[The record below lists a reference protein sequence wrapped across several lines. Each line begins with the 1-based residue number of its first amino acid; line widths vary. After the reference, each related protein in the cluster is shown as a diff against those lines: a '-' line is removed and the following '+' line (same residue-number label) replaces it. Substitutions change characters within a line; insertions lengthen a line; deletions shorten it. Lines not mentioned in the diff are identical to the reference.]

1 MEVTQ
6 HDKGETYTVTT
17 TEQLHRLI
25 YDPLIRFVSIA
36 VAADFLGI
44 AKSTAYDAAHTGEL
58 CQGVPVVRI
67 GRRYLVA
74 TSHLR
79 ALAGTGDSTDD

>member
-1 MEVTQ
+1 M
-6 HDKGETYTVTT
+6 TT
-17 TEQLHRLI
+17 TEKLHRLI

-36 VAADFLGI
+36 VAADFIGI

-58 CQGVPVVRI
+58 CEGVPVVRI

-74 TSHLR
+74 TAHLR
-79 ALAGTGDSTDD
+79 ALAGTDGANDD

>member
-1 MEVTQ
+1 VPTL
-6 HDKGETYTVTT
+6 DK
-17 TEQLHRLI
+17 LHQLI

-58 CQGVPVVRI
+58 CEGVPVVRI

-74 TSHLR
+74 TAHLR
-79 ALAGTGDSTDD
+79 TIAGTDTATDD

>member
-1 MEVTQ
+1 MPLT
-6 HDKGETYTVTT
+6 DK
-17 TEQLHRLI
+17 LHQMI
-25 YDPLIRFVSIA
+25 HDPLIRFVSIA

-58 CQGVPVVRI
+58 CEGVPVVRI

-74 TSHLR
+74 TAHLR
-79 ALAGTGDSTDD
+79 AIAGSDTVTDD

>member
-1 MEVTQ
+1 MP
-6 HDKGETYTVTT
+6 TV
-17 TEQLHRLI
+17 ENLHRLI
-25 YDPLIRFVSIA
+25 YDPLTRFVSIA

-58 CQGVPVVRI
+58 CEGVPVVRI

-74 TSHLR
+74 TAHLR
-79 ALAGTGDSTDD
+79 ALAGTDASNDD

>member
-1 MEVTQ
+1 MP
-6 HDKGETYTVTT
+6 T
-17 TEQLHRLI
+17 TEKLHQLI

-44 AKSTAYDAAHTGEL
+44 AKSTAYDAAHTGELKQAHTGEL

>member
-1 MEVTQ
+1 VPTI
-6 HDKGETYTVTT
+6 DK
-17 TEQLHRLI
+17 LHQLI
-25 YDPLIRFVSIA
+25 YDPLIRFVSIP

-58 CQGVPVVRI
+58 CEGVPVRRI

-74 TSHLR
+74 TAHLR
-79 ALAGTGDSTDD
+79 ALEKTDDATDD

>member
-1 MEVTQ
+1 MP
-6 HDKGETYTVTT
+6 TV
-17 TEQLHRLI
+17 ENPHHLI
-25 YDPLIRFVSIA
+25 YDPLNRFVSIA

-58 CQGVPVVRI
+58 CEGVPVVRI

-74 TSHLR
+74 TAHLR
-79 ALAGTGDSTDD
+79 ALAGMESSNDD

>member
-1 MEVTQ
+1 M
-6 HDKGETYTVTT
+6 TT
-17 TEQLHRLI
+17 TEKLHELI

-58 CQGVPVVRI
+58 CENVPVVRI

-74 TSHLR
+74 TAHLR
-79 ALAGTGDSTDD
+79 ALAGTDDVSDD

>member
-1 MEVTQ
+1 VPTS
-6 HDKGETYTVTT
+6 TP
-17 TEQLHRLI
+17 EQLTRI
-25 YDPLIRFVSIA
+25 VNDPSIAFVSIA

-58 CQGVPVVRI
+58 CEGVPVVRI

-74 TSHLR
+74 TAHLR
-79 ALAGTGDSTDD
+79 AIAGSDAPNDD

>member
-1 MEVTQ
+1 VPTI
-6 HDKGETYTVTT
+6 D
-17 TEQLHRLI
+17 QLHQLI
-25 YDPLIRFVSIA
+25 DDPLVRFVSIA

-58 CQGVPVVRI
+58 CEGVPVVRI

-74 TSHLR
+74 TAHLR
-79 ALAGTGDSTDD
+79 ALAGTDDTNDD

>member
-1 MEVTQ
+1 VPAVE
-6 HDKGETYTVTT
+6 K
-17 TEQLHRLI
+17 LHRLI

-44 AKSTAYDAAHTGEL
+44 AKSTAYDAAHKGEL
-58 CQGVPVVRI
+58 CEGVPVVRI

-74 TSHLR
+74 TAHLR
-79 ALAGTGDSTDD
+79 ALAGTDSPTDD

>member
-1 MEVTQ
+1 MPTPTRRKLAE
-6 HDKGETYTVTT
+6 
-17 TEQLHRLI
+17 LI
-25 YDPLIRFVSIA
+25 YDPNASPFVSIA

-58 CQGVPVVRI
+58 CEGVPVVRI

-74 TSHLR
+74 TAHLR
-79 ALAGTGDSTDD
+79 AIAGTDTGTDD

>member
-1 MEVTQ
+1 VPTL
-6 HDKGETYTVTT
+6 DK
-17 TEQLHRLI
+17 LHQLI

-58 CQGVPVVRI
+58 CEGVPVVRI

-74 TSHLR
+74 TAHLR
-79 ALAGTGDSTDD
+79 AIAGTGAATDD

>member
-44 AKSTAYDAAHTGEL
+44 AKSTAYDAAHTGTL
-58 CQGVPVVRI
+58 CEGVPVVRI

-74 TSHLR
+74 TTHLR
-79 ALAGTGDSTDD
+79 ALAGTDAVTDD

>member
-1 MEVTQ
+1 MPTI
-6 HDKGETYTVTT
+6 HK
-17 TEQLHRLI
+17 LHQLI
-25 YDPLIRFVSIA
+25 YDPLIRFVSIP

-58 CQGVPVVRI
+58 CEGVPVVRI

-74 TSHLR
+74 TAHLR
-79 ALAGTGDSTDD
+79 ALAGTDDTDDD